1 MNAYSSEGAS
11 LRARVPPECPAAVM
25 IMVSCHITHWNVK
38 PGKAARVGQR
48 NLRNEKVADV
58 AELFLRSLCPLSC
71 VPAQPS
77 PRPRCRAG
85 PRPEDRQHSPQPS
98 EGQRRSLPRARAC
111 RGLRCLRVGGRRA
124 VRRLYALTGLPSV
137 RQADGSSRA
146 PAGWPAAEYVRDD
159 QGDEHR
165 RKSGNTAEATTPAN
179 PALY

>member
-85 PRPEDRQHSPQPS
+85 PRRKIDSTRPS
-98 EGQRRSLPRARAC
+98 HPRATCESADVEPSAD
-111 RGLRCLRVGGRRA
+111 CLPSPVCLVSGRRMA
-124 VRRLYALTGLPSV
+124 RRERRLVG
-137 RQADGSSRA
+137 
-146 PAGWPAAEYVRDD
+146 PAAGYVRDD